1 MGFISLIIFGLIIG
15 AIARLLR
22 PSVPGGWIASI
33 IIGIVG
39 AIVGSFIFK
48 AILGPTWAA
57 GWSLKGIISGV
68 VGAIIVVAIYH
79 AITGKKS

>member
-1 MGFISLIIFGLIIG
+1 MGIISWIIFGLIIG

-39 AIVGSFIFK
+39 AWVGSFVFEH
-48 AILGPTWAA
+48 ILGPAWAA
-57 GWSLKGIISGV
+57 GWSFKGIISAV

-79 AITGKKS
+79 AIVSKKS